1 MNIIPFASESMTM
14 SSREI
19 AELAGKRH
27 DHVMR
32 DFRKM
37 LEALGKDVL
46 SFGAIYKD
54 AYGRDQQEYRLDREL
69 TLTLVSGY
77 DIPLRHRVVTR
88 LAELEQ
94 KAAFAGLPDFS
105 NPAAAARAWAE
116 QVEQKAGRTAR
127 RRGGLGFQQ
136 TVERKNPSGGG
147 IPLPYLP

>member
-1 MNIIPFASESMTM
+1 M

-19 AELAGKRH
+19 AELTGKRH

-127 RRGGLGFQQ
+127 RRGGSVFS
-136 TVERKNPSGGG
+136 RR
-147 IPLPYLP
+147 